1 MKIKS
6 WLPFFV
12 AFGMIGGPLSS
23 TLSAEVTMDQ
33 VREEVDRQ
41 MKANP
46 PDPSTGTPT
55 PIDQSKIDFKS
66 GKGIPLVRSPNGELK
81 MNLYLLVRY
90 LNQLPATQ
98 SFEDHLGNSH
108 DIDTANYISAPHRVI
123 MNFNGWVYD
132 PRFLY
137 SAAVWTVSSTD
148 KVAVLGALGWAFSKK
163 LTLNVGIGALPGTRT
178 LTYSHPYWAG
188 TDRMMADEFFR
199 PGFTQGAW
207 ASGEAAPGL
216 NYTVMIGN
224 NLTTLNVNAK
234 EDSRDFAA
242 SGNLAW
248 MPTTHE
254 FGPKGGMGDFEHHEK
269 LATRFGTAF
278 TQGKQNAAMSTS
290 GSSQPDS
297 TQIRMADSLL
307 PFTPGAVVAGYAV
320 DILKYQMW
328 AVDAGVKYKGLH
340 LQAEAY
346 LRQLSDFYTNT
357 DERVPQN
364 IVTDTGFY
372 AQASKMIRPRKTEG
386 YVATSFVFGDKSAGY
401 RTSYDII
408 QGLNFFLFDTRNSRI
423 NVHVIE
429 VYRAPTSSDFG
440 YYVGGQKGVTVSA
453 GWSINF

>member
-137 SAAVWTVSSTD
+137 SAA
-148 KVAVLGALGWAFSKK
+148 KVF
-163 LTLNVGIGALPGTRT
+163 T
-178 LTYSHPYWAG
+178 
-188 TDRMMADEFFR
+188 FF
-199 PGFTQGAW
+199 QVQCLDNQ
-207 ASGEAAPGL
+207 S
-216 NYTVMIGN
+216 
-224 NLTTLNVNAK
+224 
-234 EDSRDFAA
+234 
-242 SGNLAW
+242 
-248 MPTTHE
+248 
-254 FGPKGGMGDFEHHEK
+254 
-269 LATRFGTAF
+269 
-278 TQGKQNAAMSTS
+278 
-290 GSSQPDS
+290 
-297 TQIRMADSLL
+297 
-307 PFTPGAVVAGYAV
+307 
-320 DILKYQMW
+320 
-328 AVDAGVKYKGLH
+328 
-340 LQAEAY
+340 
-346 LRQLSDFYTNT
+346 
-357 DERVPQN
+357 
-364 IVTDTGFY
+364 
-372 AQASKMIRPRKTEG
+372 
-386 YVATSFVFGDKSAGY
+386 
-401 RTSYDII
+401 
-408 QGLNFFLFDTRNSRI
+408 
-423 NVHVIE
+423 
-429 VYRAPTSSDFG
+429 
-440 YYVGGQKGVTVSA
+440 
-453 GWSINF
+453 